1 MKFGMAILNQNI
13 NKMQNNVLWVQIVL
27 SLKTH

>member
-1 MKFGMAILNQNI
+1 MNFGMAILNQNI